1 MLPNVKVNVTED
13 VSVNVNSLN
22 TFIPLVILKTKT
34 GPIGTELFVATER
47 VFNDVFGK
55 PDNDTPEAFGL
66 VQYIKNY
73 GGAYVVRAA
82 SSSATEGEAT
92 IKVGEGSSAVEL
104 ISIKTV
110 YKTDALN
117 GTDVKL
123 IQDTTNNKLY
133 LSAVL
138 ENKTV
143 TSIKETLNYTTATA
157 DLIEAALNKVVA
169 SFNEAQNKLV
179 LENLFTDK
187 TEEDTK
193 PAAFT
198 ELTGT
203 VTGGISG
210 NTSIDDNVVTAIAEK
225 FRGSDLGF
233 DAIVA
238 PGFESATVVNKLASV
253 AADSSFIA
261 IASISGESA
270 SAIAAVA
277 STYTANASLALYAD
291 KVYLLENTTIQ
302 VPACIA
308 VLPAYITRDESSKWL
323 APAGV
328 TRGTLSLVAGLVH
341 NFGDSDLE
349 DLYTNNIPVNGIKRI
364 SGRGYVV
371 WGQKTASQDTV
382 DYQDRINVVR
392 LVKYCTKEIDR
403 ISYDYLFEPI
413 TSYTFNAWTLRV
425 ESLLEE
431 IKNGSGLDDYRVIM
445 DETINTEETIRQ
457 NKLIGIV
464 RVRPLEAAE
473 FIEINFVI
481 TDDVEGGNA

>member
-1 MLPNVKVNVTED
+1 MLPNVKVKVTED

-22 TFIPLVILKTKT
+22 TFIPLVILRTKT

-55 PDNDTPEAFGL
+55 PDSDTPEAFGL
-66 VQYIKNY
+66 VQYIKNF

-82 SSSATEGEAT
+82 SSSAANGGAKITSGD
-92 IKVGEGSSAVEL
+92 VDLVN
-104 ISIKTV
+104 IKTV

-123 IQDTTNNKLY
+123 VQDKINNKLY
-133 LSAVL
+133 ISAVIN
-138 ENKTV
+138 NKAV

-169 SFNEAQNKLV
+169 SFNEAQNVLV
-179 LENLFTDK
+179 LENLFINK
-187 TEEDTK
+187 TAEDQKPEE
-193 PAAFT
+193 FT
-198 ELTGT
+198 ELVGS

-210 NTSIDDNVVTAIAEK
+210 NTSVSDDVVVELAEK
-225 FRGSDLGF
+225 YRGSDLGF
-233 DAIVA
+233 DAILA
-238 PGFESATVVNKLASV
+238 PGFESATVVNKLSSV
-253 AADSSFIA
+253 AEDSSFIA
-261 IASISGESA
+261 IASVSGESA
-270 SAIAAVA
+270 SAIAATA
-277 STYTANASLALYAD
+277 STYTLSSSLAVYAD
-291 KVYLLENTTIQ
+291 KVYLLEDTSIE

-308 VLPAYITRDESSKWL
+308 VLPAFITKEESSKWL

-328 TRGTLSLVAGLVH
+328 IRGTLTLVAGLVH
-341 NFGDSDLE
+341 NFGDNDLE

-364 SGRGYVV
+364 SGRGFVV
-371 WGQKTASQDTV
+371 WGQKTASQESV

-392 LVKYCTKEIDR
+392 LVKYCKKEINR
-403 ISYDYLFEPI
+403 ISFDYLFEPI

-464 RVRPLEAAE
+464 RVKPLEAAE

-481 TDDVEGGNA
+481 TDNVEGGNV